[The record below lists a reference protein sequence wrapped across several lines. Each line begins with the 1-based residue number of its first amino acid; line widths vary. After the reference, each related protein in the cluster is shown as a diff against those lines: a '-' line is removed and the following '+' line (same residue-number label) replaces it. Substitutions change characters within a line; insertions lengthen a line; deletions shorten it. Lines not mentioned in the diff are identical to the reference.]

1 MQTDPSISYSLNL
14 ISLEKY
20 FDEMVKLH
28 ESNNFP
34 KVFLLNGQKGIGK
47 FTLVMHFLNYIYSMD
62 ETTKYNIKNKL
73 VNIKS
78 NFYNSILNQT
88 CSNVIFL
95 KAEEEKNIK
104 IDDTRNLKSYLS
116 RSSLSN
122 KQRFIIIDDVE
133 FLNNNSANALLKI
146 LEEPT
151 KNNYFILINNKQAEL
166 NATISSRCLR
176 TNIFLNTMQKK
187 NIIEYLLEE
196 NKENTLI
203 EYDGYL
209 SPGLYFNYNK
219 LLNKYKVDRTDNI
232 KNKVYKLLYGYQK
245 DKNKTIISLS
255 VFLIEGYFHKAIRKD
270 NVNIDSLINLKSS
283 IVNKIY
289 YYTEYN
295 LNIKSVISFIEL
307 KFNNV

>member
-1 MQTDPSISYSLNL
+1 
-14 ISLEKY
+14 
-20 FDEMVKLH
+20 
-28 ESNNFP
+28 
-34 KVFLLNGQKGIGK
+34 
-47 FTLVMHFLNYIYSMD
+47 
-62 ETTKYNIKNKL
+62 
-73 VNIKS
+73 
-78 NFYNSILNQT
+78 
-88 CSNVIFL
+88 
-95 KAEEEKNIK
+95 
-104 IDDTRNLKSYLS
+104 
-116 RSSLSN
+116 
-122 KQRFIIIDDVE
+122 
-133 FLNNNSANALLKI
+133 
-146 LEEPT
+146 
-151 KNNYFILINNKQAEL
+151 
-166 NATISSRCLR
+166 
-176 TNIFLNTMQKK
+176 MQKK